1 MDAPAARAALA
12 AVSLVVVT
20 GKGGVGKSVV
30 SAALGQALHRAGRR
44 VLLLET
50 DPRENLHE
58 LAGVAPSGGDLVA
71 IGPGFFL
78 QNLSPQHVIGEIVR
92 EHLHVEYLVR
102 KVSASPVFRHFVD
115 AAPGIKELA
124 VLGHALRLVRGYDR
138 DRAGL
143 IDTVVLDAPAS
154 GHGLA
159 LLRAPAATAAVIDT
173 GPFARMARELAV
185 FVRDPAASA
194 TVVVTS
200 AEEMPVQEALELR
213 AGLRSALDREPDL
226 LVVNALYPPVGRPA
240 GRATDPLWQLW
251 QRRRRINER
260 ELARLDAEWPAPRL
274 ELPLLPLARGPALVE
289 ALTAA
294 FDTVAGVRLGRPLA
308 PESGAP
314 VGGRS

>member
-1 MDAPAARAALA
+1 MAAFADLA

-30 SAALGQALHRAGRR
+30 TAALGRALHRAGRR

-58 LAGVAPSGGDLVA
+58 LAGVAPSGGELVA
-71 IGPGFFL
+71 LAPGFFL
-78 QNLSPQHVIGEIVR
+78 QNLSPQHIIGEIVR
-92 EHLHVEYLVR
+92 EHLHVEYLVK
-102 KVSASPVFRHFVD
+102 KVAASPVFRHFVD
-115 AAPGIKELA
+115 AAPGLEELA

-159 LLRAPAATAAVIDT
+159 LLRAPAATAAVIDA
-173 GPFARMARELAV
+173 GPFARMARELEGL
-185 FVRDPAASA
+185 VRDPTSSA
-194 TVVVTS
+194 TVVVTA

-213 AGLRSALDREPDL
+213 DGLRGSLGREPDL
-226 LVVNALYPPVGRPA
+226 LVVNALYPPVTGA
-240 GRATDPLWQLW
+240 TGRATDPLWQLW

-260 ELARLDAEWPAPRL
+260 ELARLDAEWPSPRL
-274 ELPLLPLARGPALVE
+274 DLPLLPLARGPALVQ
-289 ALTAA
+289 ALTGA
-294 FDTVAGVRLGRPLA
+294 FDAIAGVRRRAPA
-308 PESGAP
+308 PERVARAGERP
-314 VGGRS
+314 